1 MSRLI
6 RILTTVLI
14 LLFISACSDGNG
26 TSTAPATADAG
37 IPGNLIDTDP
47 ADNTVIESAA
57 IGAGTGFTALLDGI
71 TAPTT
76 VTYSLTDNAG
86 GAFTIDP
93 SSGVVTVAGLLDF
106 ESASS
111 LLLAILA
118 TPSEGDPVEESFTFT
133 ISDNFSP
140 TVVINFPSDNSVI
153 VGDST
158 TVSGTATDPEG
169 DAIDSI
175 IVSSGDNDITA
186 TVDADGNWSAPNL
199 PLGRGNNEITVT
211 TTDANGEV
219 SVTAINVTAQ
229 ATVVSAPGSAIADG
243 DRNRILVIDAGTG
256 GINIVD
262 ENTGDITP
270 FPVDFIGGT
279 LPGSANADEFNA
291 LSGSGELD
299 AANDRL
305 FVVENT
311 LAGDNLLQIDL
322 TNDSVTRLPV
332 RVETDID
339 QFAVDSANNQLLAID
354 PTAPAIIAV
363 DLDNN
368 STTVVSNNTGIG
380 SGPDLV
386 TPTRIAIDNTN
397 NQAIVYD
404 EGIPGFL
411 TVDPVT
417 GDRAL
422 LSGLP
427 AGITD
432 PTLVRSIDVDE
443 TNNRL
448 LVVTP
453 TSVFTVDL
461 DNGALAVLSGTD
473 VVTPSDAITG
483 NGPLLVDASAITV
496 DGTRALVSDNN
507 GAIIAIDLATGDR
520 TIVGSNTPALL
531 AAERYTNVIV
541 DDATGNV
548 FLYSLIPDSNNL
560 IINDTANG
568 STSTVAINQSTIEI
582 DTTQFI
588 VDFSNNIAYFFT
600 AYGDGIAAL
609 NLASGLL
616 TIVSDN
622 TNVGSGIEFQFPTAL
637 ALDAANNRILYT
649 DAYNYNPGVRAID
662 LSNGDRS
669 IFFEDGLPWPTAII
683 VDAAQGRALVADD
696 GKQTLVVID
705 LDSAEGTAFNA
716 LPNNDLNLDFA
727 VVAVDSNSDI
737 AYLLSPITRVLSSV
751 NLITGEALV
760 VSAID
765 DNGAESAGGNQIGNG
780 LGFIIPIPIAI
791 AWDEVGQRLFV
802 ADPAVNGIVTVE
814 PNSGDRAI
822 NVN

>member
-175 IVSSGDNDITA
+175 IVSSGGNDITA

-568 STSTVAINQSTIEI
+568 STSTVVINQSTIEI

-669 IFFEDGLPWPTAII
+669 IFFADGLPWPTAII

-727 VVAVDSNSDI
+727 VVAVDSNSNI

>member
-669 IFFEDGLPWPTAII
+669 IFFADGLPWPTAII

-727 VVAVDSNSDI
+727 VVAVDSNSNI

-780 LGFIIPIPIAI
+780 LGFIIPIAI

>member
-106 ESASS
+106 ETASS
-111 LLLAILA
+111 LILAILA

-175 IVSSGDNDITA
+175 IVSSGGNDITA
-186 TVDADGNWSAPNL
+186 TVDADGNWSAQNL

-219 SVTAINVTAQ
+219 SVTTINVTAQ
-229 ATVVSAPGSAIADG
+229 ATVISAPGSAIADG

-291 LSGSGELD
+291 LSGAGELD

-322 TNDSVTRLPV
+322 TDDSVTRLPV
-332 RVETDID
+332 RVETGID

-380 SGPDLV
+380 AGPDLV

-397 NQAIVYD
+397 NQAVVYD

-411 TVDPVT
+411 TVDPDT

-473 VVTPSDAITG
+473 VVTPSDELFG

-520 TIVGSNTPALL
+520 TIIGSNTPALL

-568 STSTVAINQSTIEI
+568 STSTVVINQSTIEI

-669 IFFEDGLPWPTAII
+669 IFFADGLPWPTAII

-705 LDSAEGTAFNA
+705 LDSAEGTVFNA
-716 LPNNDLNLDFA
+716 LPNDYLNVNFA
-727 VVAVDSNSDI
+727 VIAVDSNSDL

-780 LGFIIPIPIAI
+780 LGFIIPIAI

>member
-568 STSTVAINQSTIEI
+568 STSTVVINQSTIEI

>member
-568 STSTVAINQSTIEI
+568 STSTVVINQSTIEI

-669 IFFEDGLPWPTAII
+669 IFFADGLPWPTAII

-727 VVAVDSNSDI
+727 VVAVDSNSNI

>member
-93 SSGVVTVAGLLDF
+93 SSGVVTVSGLLDF

-175 IVSSGDNDITA
+175 IISSGGNDITA
-186 TVDADGNWSAPNL
+186 TVDADGNWSTPNL

-219 SVTAINVTAQ
+219 SVTTINVTAQ
-229 ATVVSAPGSAIADG
+229 ATVISAPGSAIADG

-568 STSTVAINQSTIEI
+568 STSTVVINQSTIEI

-669 IFFEDGLPWPTAII
+669 IFFADGLPWPTAII

-727 VVAVDSNSDI
+727 VVAVDSNSNI